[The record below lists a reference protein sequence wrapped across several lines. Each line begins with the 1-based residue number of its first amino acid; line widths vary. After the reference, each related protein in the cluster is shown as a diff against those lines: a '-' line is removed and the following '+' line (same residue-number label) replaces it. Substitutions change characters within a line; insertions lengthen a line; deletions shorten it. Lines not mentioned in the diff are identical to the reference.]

1 MSYRAVEVPKTIDL
15 LFKLHKSKSTVASLS
30 AGEWFD
36 LIELGGVP
44 GSTSNQEDPCGGP
57 NGLPTAQSIGFRVCT
72 ILQHDGP
79 DLLSWCCAAP
89 PAADNILR
97 RFLSQKTTGIG
108 LVGIVSGCQ
117 CES

>member
-57 NGLPTAQSIGFRVCT
+57 NGQDCTVDRVPS
-72 ILQHDGP
+72 LHHF
-79 DLLSWCCAAP
+79 AA
-89 PAADNILR
+89 R
-97 RFLSQKTTGIG
+97 RA
-108 LVGIVSGCQ
+108 
-117 CES
+117 